1 MLQLGFEF
9 HASASAC
16 FGGPAWHL
24 MHSGKS
30 QSHIPDAS
38 LALVWS
44 WEDEEEAVRAQKE
57 SVGQDSV
64 GLRVG

>member
-1 MLQLGFEF
+1 MTFLADHTWALP
-9 HASASAC
+9 HPC
-16 FGGPAWHL
+16 LTVPTL
-24 MHSGKS
+24 IS

>member
-1 MLQLGFEF
+1 M
-9 HASASAC
+9 
-16 FGGPAWHL
+16 
-24 MHSGKS
+24 MRSGKL
-30 QSHIPDAS
+30 QSHGPDAT

-57 SVGQDSV
+57 PVGQDSV